1 MSEPTHPQASG
12 SQPRTPGMVAVSQ
25 NDQKFLIE
33 QATIAATNQALAA
46 QATTA
51 ATTIPLTKGF
61 KIADPNPF
69 SGKPEDL
76 EDFLNSCELIFA
88 VKPNDYGTN
97 D

>member
-1 MSEPTHPQASG
+1 
-12 SQPRTPGMVAVSQ
+12 MVAVSQ
-25 NDQKFLIE
+25 NDLKFLIE

-46 QATTA
+46 QAATPA
-51 ATTIPLTKGF
+51 AIPSTKGF

-76 EDFLNSCELIFA
+76 EDFLNSCKLIFA
-88 VKPNDYGTN
+88 VKPHDYGTN